1 MVGSPLYRA
10 TSSSCLSLYFYA
22 PSPSYFE
29 STLQI
34 RPSSARRA
42 VALYS
47 LIDFDHPFFGI
58 SECLRL
64 GTNIEKA
71 KNFDDA

>member
-1 MVGSPLYRA
+1 MVGSPLYRG
-10 TSSSCLSLYFYA
+10 TCPSLSLFLSLFRVY
-22 PSPSYFE
+22 PSLKFGP
-29 STLQI
+29 L
-34 RPSSARRA
+34 P